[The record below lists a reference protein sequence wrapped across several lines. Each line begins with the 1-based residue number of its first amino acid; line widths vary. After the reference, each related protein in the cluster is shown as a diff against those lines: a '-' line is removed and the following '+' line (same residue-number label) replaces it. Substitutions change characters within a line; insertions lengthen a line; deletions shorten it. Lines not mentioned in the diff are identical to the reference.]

1 MSIISILIYGGALG
15 CVLALLAVGYSLVYG
30 VGGIINLSHG
40 AYYILTA
47 YIVFWFIDANI
58 VAYPIA
64 IIIGLSLI
72 ALFGIVTYLVLIKPI
87 QHNEIGVMIVTFA
100 LAFLIEQAILVYEG
114 SKPEEIKDISLI
126 PFAKGQI
133 NIFGTQ
139 IDAQYIV
146 IMIAAVIILS
156 CLILFIKKSRIGKA
170 IRAVSQDKDAAK
182 LMGINVNLILM
193 FVLTLSAVLAGI
205 AAILYVSVSPIYPN
219 YGWEYLLISMSVVLL
234 GGLGSLPGSVIG
246 AFIISFSRFICFY
259 LVDIPYNV
267 AYSGIIYLAVIVIM
281 LIFRPRGILGKKERT

>member
-1 MSIISILIYGGALG
+1 MSIISILVFGAALG
-15 CVLALLAVGYSLVYG
+15 CVLALLSVGYSLVYG

-47 YIVFWFIDANI
+47 YTIFWLIDFNV

-72 ALFGIVTYLVLIKPI
+72 ALLGIFTYYALIKPI

-126 PFAKGQI
+126 PFARGQI
-133 NIFGTQ
+133 NIFGTM
-139 IDAQYIV
+139 IDAQYVV

-156 CLILFIKKSRIGKA
+156 ALILFIKKSKLGKS
-170 IRAVSQDKDAAK
+170 IRAVSQDHDAAR

-205 AAILYVSVSPIYPN
+205 AAVLYVSVTPIYPN
-219 YGWEYLLISMSVVLL
+219 DGWDYLLMSMSVVIL

-246 AFIISFSRFICFY
+246 AFIISFSRFIFFY
-259 LVDIPYNV
+259 WVDIPYNV
-267 AYSGIIYLAVIVIM
+267 AYSGIIHLAVIVIM